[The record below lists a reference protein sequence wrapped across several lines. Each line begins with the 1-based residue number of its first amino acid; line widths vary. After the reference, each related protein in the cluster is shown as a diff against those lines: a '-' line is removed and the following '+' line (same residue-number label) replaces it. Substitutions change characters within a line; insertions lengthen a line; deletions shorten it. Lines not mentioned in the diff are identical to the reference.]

1 MIDVEINPIVFSSH
15 ESSRGK
21 TMTENEG
28 KLPAAD
34 AQQDVAQ
41 ADQDKA
47 DQDKAEPTD
56 ELTLDELSWEALDGV
71 AGGVVGTATLIADLS
86 D

>member
-1 MIDVEINPIVFSSH
+1 
-15 ESSRGK
+15 
-21 TMTENEG
+21 MTENEG

-41 ADQDKA
+41 A

-71 AGGVVGTATLIADLS
+71 AGGANGTATLIADLS

>member
-1 MIDVEINPIVFSSH
+1 
-15 ESSRGK
+15 
-21 TMTENEG
+21 MTENEG

-41 ADQDKA
+41 ADQDKADQDKA